1 MKNMKKYDKL
11 VRDKI
16 PKIIKENGKTCK
28 TKTLKPEDIEKY
40 YRAKIQEEM
49 DELFE
54 NPCPEEMADL
64 MEVVDCLRRVLQ
76 LSIEDVIDVKH
87 TKRQERGG
95 FEKGVI
101 LREVSE

>member
-40 YRAKIQEEM
+40 YRAKIPEEM
-49 DELFE
+49 DGLFE
-54 NPCPEEMADL
+54 NSFTKEMANP
-64 MEVVDCLRRVLQ
+64 VP
-76 LSIEDVIDVKH
+76 
-87 TKRQERGG
+87 
-95 FEKGVI
+95 
-101 LREVSE
+101 

>member
-16 PKIIKENGKTCK
+16 PAIIKENGKKCK
-28 TKTLKPEDIEKY
+28 TKSLKPEDIEKY
-40 YRAKIQEEM
+40 YRAKVLEEM

-54 NPCPEEMADL
+54 DPCPEEMADL
-64 MEVVDCLRRVLQ
+64 MEVVDCLRRALK
-76 LSIEDVIDVKH
+76 LSIEDVIEVKH

-95 FEKGVI
+95 FEKGII

>member
-1 MKNMKKYDKL
+1 MKKYDKL

-16 PKIIKENGKTCK
+16 PQIIKENGKTCK

-49 DELFE
+49 GELFE

-64 MEVVDCLRRVLQ
+64 MEVVDCLRRALK
-76 LSIEDVIDVKH
+76 LSIEDVIEVKY

>member
-16 PKIIKENGKTCK
+16 PKIIKENGKKCK

-76 LSIEDVIDVKH
+76 LSIEDVIEVKD

-95 FEKGVI
+95 FEKGII

>member
-1 MKNMKKYDKL
+1 MKKYDKL

-28 TKTLKPEDIEKY
+28 TKTLKPADIEKY

-54 NPCPEEMADL
+54 
-64 MEVVDCLRRVLQ
+64 R
-76 LSIEDVIDVKH
+76 S
-87 TKRQERGG
+87 
-95 FEKGVI
+95 
-101 LREVSE
+101 

>member
-1 MKNMKKYDKL
+1 MKKYDKL

-16 PKIIKENGKTCK
+16 PKIIKENGKKCK
-28 TKTLKPEDIEKY
+28 TKTLKPEDVEKY
-40 YRAKIQEEM
+40 YRAKIQ
-49 DELFE
+49 
-54 NPCPEEMADL
+54 EEMADL

-95 FEKGVI
+95 FEKGII